1 MKIFYVGQFAGLDAD
16 EPGLFGSIQ
25 LSPFVIPSH
34 VNPHVIA
41 R

>member
-1 MKIFYVGQFAGLDAD
+1 MEPAAAGETLD
-16 EPGLFGSIQ
+16 PSGLIQ

-34 VNPHVIA
+34 VRPNVMA